1 MINWI
6 EATEDNFIDFCEKEY
21 CEDTKNYQSLEEYV
35 FLTENQEIVNNCR
48 VCSKSKIIFDD
59 NFVNIT
65 HFAFRTEYETILPKE
80 TK

>member
-48 VCSKSKIIFDD
+48 VCIYTKIPFDSWFYD
-59 NFVNIT
+59 IT
-65 HFAFRTEYETILPKE
+65 HFALRTEYEAILPKE

>member
-1 MINWI
+1 
-6 EATEDNFIDFCEKEY
+6 
-21 CEDTKNYQSLEEYV
+21 
-35 FLTENQEIVNNCR
+35 VNNCR

-59 NFVNIT
+59 NFDNIT